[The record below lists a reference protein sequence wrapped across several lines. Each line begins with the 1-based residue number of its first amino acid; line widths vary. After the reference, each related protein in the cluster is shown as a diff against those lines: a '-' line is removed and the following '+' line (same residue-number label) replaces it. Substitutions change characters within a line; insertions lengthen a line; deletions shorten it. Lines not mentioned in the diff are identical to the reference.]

1 MRTRISVFCDQV
13 IEAGWLLA
21 LVIVPLFFNVY
32 SNRVFEPDKLALLR
46 SIAVLMAA
54 AWLIR
59 WIEERVAGGDKGG
72 DAQPAPAERFWKIP
86 LVGPTLI
93 LAVVYLLATA
103 TSVVPRTSLWGSYQ
117 RLQGTYTTLSYMVV
131 FMLMVQ
137 NLRRQEQLRRVVSTV
152 IITSLPISFYGLLQH
167 YGLDSLPWA
176 GDVVSRVASNMG
188 NAIFVAAYLIMVV
201 PLTLAR
207 ILHLQAKALEGA
219 GLRWRVG
226 FAAFFW
232 VLLLLQIWAWSS
244 IGFIRGLIAGLLAVA
259 MLVLAGLYLKRP
271 TGRFVLLGCYS
282 LALAAQV
289 VCIFFSE
296 SRGPWL
302 GLIAGLFFFS
312 LLYALCRRWRAMV
325 IVSLILPVL
334 VLGTLVVMNLPRSP
348 LARLRS
354 LPYVGRLGSALEIES
369 GTNRVRVLIWEGVV
383 EMLKSNPLRAVI
395 GYGPEAMYVAYNPF
409 YPPELAHIE
418 ARNASPDRSH
428 NETWDALVITGFVGF
443 VALAF
448 LFGSLF
454 YYSLSRLGLV
464 QGRAERTLFLALG
477 LGGAFGGVAFARLVD
492 GAWRFAGMGLPLG
505 FLAGVSLYVAVAT
518 LRGMGREP
526 ASAGLNGWPLLLL
539 IALIAGIVAHFVEIH
554 FGIAIAATRT
564 YFWAYSALIVVLG
577 QGFVSAETARTA
589 ETAKER
595 SPQGM
600 PPRGAAPAR
609 PERRRKGSKRRLEAT
624 RLMPQKP
631 ASTLGVM
638 RGSILSMALIVGLI
652 LLTAAWDYTV
662 NPTGESDPL
671 AILVTSL
678 TTLAA
683 RGRPNEISLGMMWL
697 VLGVFI
703 LGTLSGVA
711 EWVESDTEG
720 LGASWWLSSLGL
732 FALVAGGI
740 GGLFALIHAARLG
753 PNMNLENLIYGYYV
767 AVLFIWIALALAL
780 FLNRPLV
787 SSKLMGWASIGYL
800 VLVVLCVLFIDNVNI
815 RIVKAD
821 VVYKQGLKFDQ
832 EGKWDGA
839 IYFYTKA
846 LEIAPEEDFY
856 HLFRGRALMERA
868 KIEEDLKKRDAY
880 FSEALAALTRARQL
894 NPLNTDHTANIARL
908 YRTWGE
914 LDPDPNGRREKL
926 QRSLEYYAE
935 ATKLSP
941 HSAVLFDEWGL
952 VYYIL
957 GDLDQAMAKY
967 EQSLKL
973 DQKFLQTYV
982 YMGDVYLARK
992 QWQEAIPVYQ
1002 KAVALNPDFVQGWSA
1017 MGYVYAQLG
1026 AWNEAISAN
1035 MKVLEVAPR
1044 DYSTLKNL
1052 AILYNQSERPK
1063 EALSYAQRA
1072 LEVAPE
1078 QDKPTLESF
1087 VQQLRDKIEKED

>member
-1 MRTRISVFCDQV
+1 
-13 IEAGWLLA
+13 
-21 LVIVPLFFNVY
+21 
-32 SNRVFEPDKLALLR
+32 
-46 SIAVLMAA
+46 
-54 AWLIR
+54 
-59 WIEERVAGGDKGG
+59 
-72 DAQPAPAERFWKIP
+72 
-86 LVGPTLI
+86 
-93 LAVVYLLATA
+93 
-103 TSVVPRTSLWGSYQ
+103 
-117 RLQGTYTTLSYMVV
+117 
-131 FMLMVQ
+131 
-137 NLRRQEQLRRVVSTV
+137 
-152 IITSLPISFYGLLQH
+152 
-167 YGLDSLPWA
+167 
-176 GDVVSRVASNMG
+176 
-188 NAIFVAAYLIMVV
+188 
-201 PLTLAR
+201 
-207 ILHLQAKALEGA
+207 
-219 GLRWRVG
+219 
-226 FAAFFW
+226 
-232 VLLLLQIWAWSS
+232 
-244 IGFIRGLIAGLLAVA
+244 
-259 MLVLAGLYLKRP
+259 
-271 TGRFVLLGCYS
+271 
-282 LALAAQV
+282 
-289 VCIFFSE
+289 
-296 SRGPWL
+296 
-302 GLIAGLFFFS
+302 
-312 LLYALCRRWRAMV
+312 
-325 IVSLILPVL
+325 
-334 VLGTLVVMNLPRSP
+334 
-348 LARLRS
+348 
-354 LPYVGRLGSALEIES
+354 
-369 GTNRVRVLIWEGVV
+369 
-383 EMLKSNPLRAVI
+383 
-395 GYGPEAMYVAYNPF
+395 
-409 YPPELAHIE
+409 
-418 ARNASPDRSH
+418 
-428 NETWDALVITGFVGF
+428 
-443 VALAF
+443 
-448 LFGSLF
+448 
-454 YYSLSRLGLV
+454 
-464 QGRAERTLFLALG
+464 
-477 LGGAFGGVAFARLVD
+477 
-492 GAWRFAGMGLPLG
+492 
-505 FLAGVSLYVAVAT
+505 
-518 LRGMGREP
+518 
-526 ASAGLNGWPLLLL
+526 
-539 IALIAGIVAHFVEIH
+539 
-554 FGIAIAATRT
+554 
-564 YFWAYSALIVVLG
+564 
-577 QGFVSAETARTA
+577 
-589 ETAKER
+589 
-595 SPQGM
+595 
-600 PPRGAAPAR
+600 
-609 PERRRKGSKRRLEAT
+609 
-624 RLMPQKP
+624 
-631 ASTLGVM
+631 
-638 RGSILSMALIVGLI
+638 
-652 LLTAAWDYTV
+652 
-662 NPTGESDPL
+662 
-671 AILVTSL
+671 
-678 TTLAA
+678 
-683 RGRPNEISLGMMWL
+683 
-697 VLGVFI
+697 
-703 LGTLSGVA
+703 
-711 EWVESDTEG
+711 
-720 LGASWWLSSLGL
+720 LGL

-787 SSKLMGWASIGYL
+787 SSKPMGWASIGYL